1 MITKFQIKILTTRFQ
16 ETPLSADK
24 LTAMENLYHFSTSTN
39 VELQSRWFQ
48 LALKGH
54 LQSQA
59 EAAIKYAVTQ
69 GREKFIRPVYR
80 ALYAWEATREMIVEA
95 YKKNVTAMHPITAQT
110 VKKDLHLN

>member
-1 MITKFQIKILTTRFQ
+1 MESLYKFSMS
-16 ETPLSADK
+16 P
-24 LTAMENLYHFSTSTN
+24 N

-59 EAAIKYAVTQ
+59 DAAVKYAVTQ

-80 ALYAWEATREMIVEA
+80 ALYAWEVTRPMIIEA
-95 YKKNVTAMHPITAQT
+95 YNENMSAMHPITAQT
-110 VKKDLHLN
+110 LKKDLHLE